1 MSAMQAS
8 KLVTSS
14 DVQNI
19 DNIIT
24 ETALKLCFLL
34 NHLYS
39 WHPNPNSLSITI
51 RMEDLDM
58 DCEVDD
64 DYSSTKPMNGK
75 VTWMIDKGIWL
86 GKKVVITGAVISSV
100 PLVLPPLVVFSTLG
114 LACSV
119 PFGFVFATY
128 ACTQKIM
135 SKLLPTP
142 EASSVLEYNKDDM
155 EVIDLVQGAGEEEE
169 GYDLEGADLVQGV
182 VEQEKDDLLQQVD
195 EQGYVEEGDDLVQR
209 AEEQGYEEDVEEQVD
224 LEQAPEE
231 QEMKDTPEEVK
242 EGDILQENP
251 MVTMGFGVMTT
262 EQNGR
267 NDVLPEGAALS
278 REGVDLVQGVVEQ
291 KYDDLLQRV
300 NEQGYE
306 EDVEEEVDLGQAP
319 EEQETKD
326 TPAEV
331 EEGDILQEKP
341 KVTMGFGVMTIEQ
354 NGRNDILPE
363 GAAVS
368 QEGFDLVQ
376 GVVEQEYDDLL
387 QRVDE
392 QGYVEEG
399 DDLVQRAEEQ
409 GYEEDVEEEV
419 DLGQA
424 PEEQEMKDTPAE
436 VEGGDILQEKPIVTM
451 GFGMMTIEQKGR
463 NDVLPEGAALSQE
476 DVLYGQDGTQIH
488 NEEPVEQEK
497 LMRDVVIETGM
508 KIVLDDAVTTM
519 DIHKQKPIVEE
530 KQLEEMEG
538 AATILEL
545 NVKDISEPERGH
557 SYQARVYDGKND
569 FAGLKKE
576 SDEMKRDTPM
586 KNDMDSMDIH
596 KQKPIVEEKQL
607 KEVEGA
613 ATILELNVKDISEPE
628 RGHSYQAHVYD
639 GKNDFAVLKKESD
652 EMKRDTP
659 MKNDMDGEA
668 KNEIQEESTLQANE
682 ILVRKSLE
690 ERPIKIIEHG
700 HEGEYKE
707 DTTKYIQVE
716 DVLSAEGT
724 EVRNEKPII
733 EDMNEKP
740 VIGMRQVIVSVHG
753 GKKIAGEQENE
764 DIKECNKSQKLVLVA
779 KKVTDE
785 TVGDIKSVVE
795 RTTVSDLDSGRE
807 DMNEKPVIG
816 MRQVIVIVHG
826 GKKIAGEQENEDIK
840 ECKKSQKLVLVAKKV
855 TDETIGGIKS
865 VVERT
870 SAHDLNSAREIADE
884 CGLDLF
890 DYTDGDHDAYNDSNM
905 SQENDNIGSSKTGDV
920 ADLPFLRVSTK
931 VAVSKHMN
939 IQPETDPLAPS
950 NEELLN
956 EEKIWEQLD
965 ALRAILGYSAPM
977 HPTSVEEIKALY
989 IFTGVEPPPSLADNS
1004 DLVEMNEKLRLLKS
1018 VVGVK

>member
-1 MSAMQAS
+1 
-8 KLVTSS
+8 
-14 DVQNI
+14 
-19 DNIIT
+19 
-24 ETALKLCFLL
+24 
-34 NHLYS
+34 
-39 WHPNPNSLSITI
+39 
-51 RMEDLDM
+51 MEDLDM

-86 GKKVVITGAVISSV
+86 GKKVVIAGAVISSV

-142 EASSVLEYNKDDM
+142 EPASVLEYNKDDM
-155 EVIDLVQGAGEEEE
+155 EIIDLVQGAGAEEE
-169 GYDLEGADLVQGV
+169 GYDLEGVDLLQRV
-182 VEQEKDDLLQQVD
+182 VEQEYDELLQRVD
-195 EQGYVEEGDDLVQR
+195 EQGYVEEGDDLVRR
-209 AEEQGYEEDVEEQVD
+209 AEQQGYEEDVEEEAD

-231 QEMKDTPEEVK
+231 QEMKDTSEEVK
-242 EGDILQENP
+242 GDILQEKSI
-251 MVTMGFGVMTT
+251 VTMGFGVMTI

-267 NDVLPEGAALS
+267 NDLLPEGAALS

-300 NEQGYE
+300 DEQEYVEEDDDLVQRAEEQGYE
-306 EDVEEEVDLGQAP
+306 EDVEEEADLEQAP
-319 EEQETKD
+319 EEQEMKD
-326 TPAEV
+326 TPEEV
-331 EEGDILQEKP
+331 KEGDILQEKP
-341 KVTMGFGVMTIEQ
+341 IVIMGFGVMTIEQ
-354 NGRNDILPE
+354 SGRNDVLPE
-363 GAAVS
+363 GAALS
-368 QEGFDLVQ
+368 QEGVDLVQ

-451 GFGMMTIEQKGR
+451 GFGMMTIEQNGR

-476 DVLYGQDGTQIH
+476 DVLYGQDGMQIH

-557 SYQARVYDGKND
+557 SYQARIYDGKND
-569 FAGLKKE
+569 FAVLKKE
-576 SDEMKRDTPM
+576 SDEMIRDTPM

-628 RGHSYQAHVYD
+628 KGHSFQARVYD

-668 KNEIQEESTLQANE
+668 KNEIQEGSTLQANE

-690 ERPIKIIEHG
+690 ERPIKIIEHC

-785 TVGDIKSVVE
+785 TVGDIKSVIE
-795 RTTVSDLDSGRE
+795 RTTVGDLDSGRE
-807 DMNEKPVIG
+807 DMNEKRVIG
-816 MRQVIVIVHG
+816 MRQVIVSVHG

-840 ECKKSQKLVLVAKKV
+840 ECNKSQKLVLVAKKV
-855 TDETIGGIKS
+855 ADETIGGIKS
-865 VVERT
+865 VVEHT

-890 DYTDGDHDAYNDSNM
+890 DYTAGDHDAYNDSNM

-939 IQPETDPLAPS
+939 IQPETDPLTPS